1 MQVSTVQRNVQAPGR
16 PDVSQPD
23 SVLSKAHLLLS
34 AFRQGVST
42 LGLTELSRRSGVS
55 KASAHRLATELV
67 ELGYLTRTLG
77 GYQLGLQVFE
87 LGRMVPGPA
96 ILRDVAR
103 PAMQDL
109 RVVTRGIVHLAVPE
123 GGECVYLDRIAG
135 RNEVV
140 VISSVGDR
148 VPFHTTASGRIF
160 LAHSD
165 PGTIDQLDTAGLAA
179 LGARNQ
185 AEATAILA
193 GIRTRRYAEERST
206 CFRGAKALAVP
217 VVYPD
222 SEQVVAAISVTVP
235 LERRDEQDLL
245 RALWA
250 TSSDIRGGLLR
261 TYDDSMPYH
270 STKSHH

>member
-1 MQVSTVQRNVQAPGR
+1 MSTVQRNVQAPGR

-55 KASAHRLATELV
+55 KASAHRLAKELV

-165 PGTIDQLDTAGLAA
+165 PDTIDQLDPAGLAA
-179 LGARNQ
+179 LGSRNH
-185 AEATAILA
+185 AEATAVLA

-235 LERRDEQDLL
+235 LERRDEQHLL

-261 TYDDSMPYH
+261 TYDDSMPYQ